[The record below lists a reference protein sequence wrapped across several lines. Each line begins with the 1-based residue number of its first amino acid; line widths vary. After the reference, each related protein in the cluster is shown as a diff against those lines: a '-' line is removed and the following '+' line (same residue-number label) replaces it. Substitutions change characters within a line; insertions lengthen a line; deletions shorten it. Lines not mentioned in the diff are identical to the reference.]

1 MKASLYAII
10 ATIIPLSAAAAVVQ
24 GSQDIQQLLN
34 AAGYAD
40 VREIEF
46 SDGLWEAEARTANA
60 RWQEVYIEPSSGAI
74 LRPTDSS
81 LPLAEIAARLEAAG
95 YRQIHDLER
104 DGGIWEAEATNASGE
119 RVELRLAST
128 DGRILHSEVDHNEM
142 GQDD

>member
-1 MKASLYAII
+1 MKTSLFVII
-10 ATIIPLSAAAAVVQ
+10 ATLIPLSISAAVVQ
-24 GSQDIQQLLN
+24 GSQDIEKLLN

-46 SDGLWEAEARTANA
+46 SDGLWEADARTANA

-81 LPLAEIAARLEAAG
+81 LTLTEIAARLEAAG
-95 YRQIHDLER
+95 YRQVHDLER

-128 DGRILHSEVDHNEM
+128 DGRILHSEVDHNQM
-142 GQDD
+142 GHDD